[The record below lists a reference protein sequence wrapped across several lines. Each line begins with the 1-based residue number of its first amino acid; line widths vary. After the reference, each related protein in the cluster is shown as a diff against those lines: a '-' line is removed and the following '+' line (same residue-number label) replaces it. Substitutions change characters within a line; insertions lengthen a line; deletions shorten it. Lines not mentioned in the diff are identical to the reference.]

1 MKIEN
6 IGVMS
11 PGDMGQAIAQ
21 QLKQKGY
28 NVCTALDMRS
38 ARSKALARE
47 AGLTDVGS
55 IENLTGKCEVILS
68 VMNPGA
74 AWACK
79 TPRDIR

>member
-28 NVCTALDMRS
+28 NVCTALDKRS
-38 ARSKALARE
+38 ARSQALARD
-47 AGLTDVGS
+47 AGLTGVGS
-55 IENLTGKCEVILS
+55 IGNLMCQGPRRASSSTLPRRRC
-68 VMNPGA
+68 
-74 AWACK
+74 ACAY
-79 TPRDIR
+79 